1 MIAIAS
7 GLEVNQSAAT
17 DQHAASVLVERF
29 VPKMLRPT
37 RVVIG
42 SDEGAKRRSDEG
54 EERKR
59 TEPKA
64 QSTEHKAQST
74 KQEEASQRPGS
85 QLDGEIRATKGTED
99 THSAT
104 SPLCH
109 FATASTFVPTK
120 GGDGGTPPL
129 HLWLRRQ
136 MTAKALA
143 NLGRAIKRVNDDGQ
157 PEHEHGAALRTV
169 SEAAGVRVNL
179 KRVLVCVDEHDQA
192 VVDTLKPTRDLYD
205 RAHAT
210 TTIME
215 DRAVGVAPAARKGP
229 RGCTVSNV
237 QGAQPR
243 LYPPSAMTSRGVAY
257 DSAMD
262 DTYERQQWLRE
273 NGLGETEAKHDAVG
287 QRMEAVRVLGD
298 GAFRAMVRGKTR
310 G

>member
-1 MIAIAS
+1 MIAIAA
-7 GLEVNQSAAT
+7 GLEVNQSAAL
-17 DQHAASVLVERF
+17 DQHAASVLVDRF
-29 VPKMLRPT
+29 AVAKGVLRPT
-37 RVVIG
+37 RVCVG
-42 SDEGAKRRSDEG
+42 SDGATKGKSDEG

-59 TEPKA
+59 TE
-64 QSTEHKAQST
+64 HRAQST
-74 KQEEASQRPGS
+74 KQDAGS
-85 QLDGEIRATKGTED
+85 PTHPL
-99 THSAT
+99 THSPTHSSHTHAPT
-104 SPLCH
+104 PAAEGELRH
-109 FATASTFVPTK
+109 FEHASTFVPTK

-157 PEHEHGAALRTV
+157 REHEHGATLRTV

-243 LYPPSAMTSRGVAY
+243 LYPPSAMTSRGVAH

-273 NGLGETEAKHDAVG
+273 NGLGETEAKHDAIE
-287 QRMEAVRVLGD
+287 QRMEAIRVLGAD
-298 GAFRAMVRGKTR
+298 EFRKRVRGKTR

>member
-7 GLEVNQSAAT
+7 GTALEAAPT
-17 DQHAASVLVERF
+17 LADSDQHAEASVLVDRF
-29 VPKMLRPT
+29 VPGKIGLRPT
-37 RVVIG
+37 RAVIG
-42 SDEGAKRRSDEG
+42 RSEEETERRPRSDEG

-59 TEPKA
+59 TE
-64 QSTEHKAQST
+64 HKAQST
-74 KQEEASQRPGS
+74 KQDAGS
-85 QLDGEIRATKGTED
+85 PPHPLTPSP
-99 THSAT
+99 THSSHTHAAE
-104 SPLCH
+104 SELRH
-109 FATASTFVPTK
+109 FEHASAFVPTK

-129 HLWLRRQ
+129 HLWLRRE
-136 MTAKALA
+136 MNAKALA

-157 PEHEHGAALRTV
+157 REHGHGAALRTV
-169 SEAAGVRVNL
+169 SEASGVRVNL
-179 KRVLVCVDEHDQA
+179 KRVLVCVDEHDRSL
-192 VVDTLKPTRDLYD
+192 TPTRDLYD

-229 RGCTVSNV
+229 RGCTMSNV

-243 LYPPSAMTSRGVAY
+243 LYPPSAMTSQGVAH

-273 NGLGETEAKHDAVG
+273 NGLGETEAKHDAIE
-287 QRMEAVRVLGD
+287 QRMEAVRVLGA